1 MKKLKIEAIYYTA
14 LYLRLSD
21 DDGDVRE
28 SNSISN
34 QRILLQGYMKGKPE
48 FVIVKECVD
57 DGYTGTNFDRPGFQE
72 LMRLAKEGKINCI
85 IVKDLSRFGRDFS
98 GVLQYVE
105 RILPQMGVRLILVND
120 GYDSISPNHD
130 FITLRLKSFIN
141 DIYPAD
147 TSRNIRENLH
157 AKMAVGQ
164 CVAPFVPYGFL
175 KSPEDKH
182 KLILDPVAV
191 SVVQDIFHLKL
202 RGHSMKE
209 IAEILN
215 DRAIPTPYAYKTC
228 HQQQKFKTSFCKGGN
243 GKWEATMIRR
253 ILTDEKFT
261 GTLVQGKTTT
271 PNYKVKKIIYKDK
284 EEWVRCENAI
294 EMAVDRHTFDVVQ
307 NLLEKDARRSAEG
320 AAFLSGL
327 VECADCGQSM
337 IRKSPDK
344 KHYYYVCSSYLY
356 EKACSSHSFSEKKL
370 SDAVKKTIRYYISL
384 LADMDEV
391 LQYVQQS
398 SLPEKKLYEADLQ
411 LDMLKQEMQ
420 RLLKIKK
427 NLYESFCDNILDEE
441 EFRTYKAKY
450 DRQLEEIESA
460 VQKQQAEIANMA
472 ETLEKQRQWIRY
484 FLQYQDKEEIDH
496 MMLVMLVKRIRIHEG
511 KRVSID
517 FWFADE
523 FEKTISFLRTVNH
536 VQPNETLEC
545 FLLKGG
551 VEYAQSK

>member
-1 MKKLKIEAIYYTA
+1 
-14 LYLRLSD
+14 
-21 DDGDVRE
+21 
-28 SNSISN
+28 
-34 QRILLQGYMKGKPE
+34 
-48 FVIVKECVD
+48 
-57 DGYTGTNFDRPGFQE
+57 
-72 LMRLAKEGKINCI
+72 
-85 IVKDLSRFGRDFS
+85 
-98 GVLQYVE
+98 
-105 RILPQMGVRLILVND
+105 
-120 GYDSISPNHD
+120 
-130 FITLRLKSFIN
+130 
-141 DIYPAD
+141 
-147 TSRNIRENLH
+147 
-157 AKMAVGQ
+157 
-164 CVAPFVPYGFL
+164 
-175 KSPEDKH
+175 
-182 KLILDPVAV
+182 
-191 SVVQDIFHLKL
+191 
-202 RGHSMKE
+202 
-209 IAEILN
+209 
-215 DRAIPTPYAYKTC
+215 
-228 HQQQKFKTSFCKGGN
+228 
-243 GKWEATMIRR
+243 MIRR

-370 SDAVKKTIRYYISL
+370 SDAVKETIRYYISL

-472 ETLEKQRQWIRY
+472 ETLEKQRQWMQY